1 MISTMPLDEIT
12 QMIDEAEPETKKVGS
27 ELIFSS
33 THVIGVGLR
42 GELPD
47 RIGDKCEWTENR
59 LGGSPS
65 ECFNIGC

>member
-12 QMIDEAEPETKKVGS
+12 QIIDEADDQTKKVGK

-33 THVIGVGLR
+33 THVIGVGIR

-47 RIGDKCEWTENR
+47 RIGDKC
-59 LGGSPS
+59 
-65 ECFNIGC
+65 